1 MSFGLSHAQCLL
13 IVTLCIVRLSHTMC
27 LLPVT
32 ACVTC
37 WSHFLCRLLVP
48 LPVSSA
54 CPTSCVIC
62 WSHFLCRLLVPLPVS
77 SAGPTS
83 CVACWSHFLCRLL
96 VPLPVSPAGP
106 TSCVTC
112 WSHFLCRLLVPPA
125 ACPCPLPVFPFC
137 GVLAVSRCVLPV
149 SVSSLRE
156 QWDAA
161 KGRAERRRGELDGM
175 LEGCRQFHRTYA
187 DLEQWLGRV
196 EADLDARPIRPES
209 PQHVQTLL
217 KQHEVGLVTGVTTGR
232 GGGGGGVIGTTYG
245 SMRSTKDRLSARGHW
260 GIRMVY
266 WGSLGLI
273 WGYRVLEGFIGG
285 HWVLFRV
292 TGY

>member
-1 MSFGLSHAQCLL
+1 MVSDCHSPCVFR
-13 IVTLCIVRLSHTMC
+13 IVTR
-27 LLPVT
+27 PVSSYCHAVYRPLVPHPVST
-32 ACVTC
+32 TACHSACVTC

-83 CVACWSHFLCRLL
+83 CVVCWSHFLC
-96 VPLPVSPAGP
+96 
-106 TSCVTC
+106 C
-112 WSHFLCRLLVPPA
+112 LLVPPA

-217 KQHEVGLVTGVTTGR
+217 KQHEVRFVTGVTTGH
-232 GGGGGGVIGTTYG
+232 GGGGGGSLRVIGTTYG

-260 GIRMVY
+260 GITMVY

-273 WGYRVLEGFIGG
+273 WGNRVLEGFIGS
-285 HWVLFRV
+285 HWVLLGV